1 MSVSPAIARSRADF
15 GPTADEAM
23 EDGGDATADAS
34 NGKRVEGDSDEEGD
48 VDDLDFDM
56 EAPGRCRGGSSVL
69 APGSN
74 RFPQMIP
81 TCLTKN

>member
-15 GPTADEAM
+15 RLTADEAM

-56 EAPGRCRGGSSVL
+56 EAPGRCRGGVVVAVVSSRQVL
-69 APGSN
+69 TAFH
-74 RFPQMIP
+74 R
-81 TCLTKN
+81 